1 MIVKLNGVKL
11 VSDQYI
17 TGEALRVPD
26 KEVFQEWNTVDIHIS
41 SEFHNIMQTLIE
53 QYIDCIGKMFKA
65 EHPDGKLAGLN
76 LHFWKL
82 PFDGVI
88 DAKYL
93 PEGYYFSDPFVQ
105 FCDWLEAGGFNA
117 VYVEHTPERYDA
129 IREHGINFVF
139 GDWEEV

>member
-26 KEVFQEWNTVDIHIS
+26 KEVFSDWNTIDIHIS
-41 SEFHNIMQTLIE
+41 SEFHNTVQSLIE
-53 QYIDCIGKMFKA
+53 QYIDCIGKMFKS
-65 EHPDGKLAGLN
+65 EYPEGKLTALN

-82 PFDGVI
+82 PFDGI
-88 DAKYL
+88 IEPKWL
-93 PEGYYFSDPFVQ
+93 PKDYYFSDPFVQ
-105 FCDWLEAGGFNA
+105 FCDWLESGGFNA
-117 VYVEHTPERYDA
+117 VYVEHTPKRYDA

-139 GDWEEV
+139 ADAPQ